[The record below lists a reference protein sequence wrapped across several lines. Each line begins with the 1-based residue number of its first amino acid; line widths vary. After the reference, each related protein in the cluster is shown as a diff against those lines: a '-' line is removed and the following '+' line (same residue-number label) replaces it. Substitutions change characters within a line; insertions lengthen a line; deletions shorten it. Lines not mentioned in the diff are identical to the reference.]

1 MFRREVKWRRWFYFK
16 DRRIRL
22 YGILWISMAFTIFK
36 LSEGGEKYSKIANE
50 NDEEF
55 LEIL

>member
-1 MFRREVKWRRWFYFK
+1 
-16 DRRIRL
+16 
-22 YGILWISMAFTIFK
+22 MAFTIFK